1 MPRIADRIGSATG
14 NVDPR
19 QKAEA
24 QLDFNASA
32 ILELLRT
39 LYRVPHTKRPKTC
52 WPADVRST
60 GGFSYWISSVPK
72 KGQRRVA
79 EYVGSPATSLKFI
92 CRNPSTRNASN
103 PVTEAGDG
111 DHPSGKGRKNERLL

>member
-72 KGQRRVA
+72 KDNAALPSMLAGGVVYRTGP
-79 EYVGSPATSLKFI
+79 EIPPALMSQQNR
-92 CRNPSTRNASN
+92 CQA
-103 PVTEAGDG
+103 PVE
-111 DHPSGKGRKNERLL
+111 L